1 MLLNIGCAKQ
11 IVNTYEDCK
20 DCGCSCQHQVIDI
33 SHPAY
38 AKLNSLVTFN
48 HIYREKKLVQILQ
61 CWRAR
66 LCLKT
71 SCNNQQCQE
80 TLVPAITAHVTVI

>member
-1 MLLNIGCAKQ
+1 MLLNIGCAKK

-38 AKLNSLVTFN
+38 QEQVAKGIHSGHLSVG
-48 HIYREKKLVQILQ
+48 
-61 CWRAR
+61 
-66 LCLKT
+66 
-71 SCNNQQCQE
+71 NQWAAYFRQKSF
-80 TLVPAITAHVTVI
+80 